1 MSAGTA
7 TNVISTITTRASLQ
21 QTANATKVITEAVA
35 PVRTLTGMRQ
45 SAKIHPVHDQ
55 GPELPREEQ
64 LLPTTLLLPRASRLV
79 DTAAGGKW
87 KDR

>member
-7 TNVISTITTRASLQ
+7 TNVISTTTTRASLQ

-35 PVRTLTGMRQ
+35 PVRVPTAMRQ
-45 SAKIHPVHDQ
+45 PAKVHPVHDQ

-64 LLPTTLLLPRASRLV
+64 LLPTTLLLPRASLLV
-79 DTAAGGKW
+79 DTAAGGAW
-87 KDR
+87 EGR